1 MRVIQVL
8 PPLRTA
14 RSVTEDSLS
23 STQAVD
29 ARFIPLLCCPR
40 DHGAVHNVADAVEC
54 ELCATRYPMR
64 GGIVSFMDAAALSE
78 VERREQSS
86 RDNESSWYDTM
97 FEGYANAVEVPTV
110 LRRIGHPCA
119 PILDHGAGTGRI
131 TERLLSLGQPVVAV
145 DYSTASL
152 AMLLERCAGASAPLL
167 AVQADIRQLPF
178 ADASFGAVTSIQVY
192 EHVRGADKRR
202 CVLEQL
208 ARVMVPGAPLSLT
221 AFNYNAMFRAWKL
234 LGNTGAREGEH
245 MLGGDFYYIRH
256 TGREL
261 RAELERV
268 FDVEELTGI
277 RNIPARKLAGLFQ
290 RVGLSKTGDRF
301 LDWMVASGYRLDLA
315 LDRTPLSSV
324 TGFWWL
330 AKAVRRPPLPT

>member
-1 MRVIQVL
+1 M
-8 PPLRTA
+8 
-14 RSVTEDSLS
+14 TEDSLR

-29 ARFIPLLCCPR
+29 DGFLRLLCCPR
-40 DHGAVHNVADAVEC
+40 DRGALVNVTDAVEC
-54 ELCATRYPMR
+54 ELCATRYPVH

-78 VERREQSS
+78 IERREQSS
-86 RDNESSWYDTM
+86 RDDESSWYDTM

-110 LRRIGHPCA
+110 LRRIGNPRA

-145 DYSTASL
+145 DYSAASL
-152 AMLLERCAGASAPLL
+152 AMLLERCAGTSAPLL
-167 AVQADIRQLPF
+167 AVQADIRRLPF
-178 ADASFGAVTSIQVY
+178 AEGSFGAVTSIQVY
-192 EHVRGADKRR
+192 EHVRGADERR
-202 CVLEQL
+202 RVLEQL
-208 ARVMVPGAPLSLT
+208 ARVMAPGAPLSIT
-221 AFNYNAMFRAWKL
+221 AFNYNAMFRGWKL

-261 RAELERV
+261 RAELEQV

-277 RNIPARKLAGLFQ
+277 RNIPARKVAGLFQ
-290 RVGLSKTGDRF
+290 RLGLSKTGDRF

-315 LDRTPLSSV
+315 LERTPLSPA

-330 AKAVRRPPLPT
+330 AKAVRRPRLPT

>member
-1 MRVIQVL
+1 MSR
-8 PPLRTA
+8 
-14 RSVTEDSLS
+14 DSPS

-29 ARFIPLLCCPR
+29 ARFLPLLCCPR
-40 DHGAVHNVADAVEC
+40 DHGALHSVPDAVEC
-54 ELCATRYPMR
+54 ELCSTRYPVQ
-64 GGIVSFMDAAALSE
+64 GGIVSFMDAAALSD
-78 VERREQSS
+78 VERKEQSS

-110 LRRIGHPCA
+110 LRRIGHPRA

-131 TERLLSLGQPVVAV
+131 TERLLSLDQPVVAV

-152 AMLLERCAGASAPLL
+152 AMLLKRCAGASAPLL
-167 AVQADIRQLPF
+167 AVQADIRRLPF

-192 EHVRGADKRR
+192 EHVRGADERR

-208 ARVMVPGAPLSLT
+208 ARVMVPGAALSLT
-221 AFNYNAMFRAWKL
+221 AFNYNAMFRAWTL

-261 RAELERV
+261 RAELEQV
-268 FDVEELTGI
+268 FDVEEVTGI

-290 RVGLSKTGDRF
+290 RLGLSKTGDRF

-315 LDRTPLSSV
+315 LERTPLSPA

-330 AKAVRRPPLPT
+330 AKALRRPQPPA